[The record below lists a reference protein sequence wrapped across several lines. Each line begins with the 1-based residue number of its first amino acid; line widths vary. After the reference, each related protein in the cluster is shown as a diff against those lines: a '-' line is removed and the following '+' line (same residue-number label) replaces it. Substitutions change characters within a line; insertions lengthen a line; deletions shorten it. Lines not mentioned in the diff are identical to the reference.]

1 MPRVNW
7 MLEHDTKCTLSTL
20 MWELHIAAQNDH
32 VIEFTLVH
40 QDSLIV
46 ANEGDQYFSLF
57 VSFQGRISV
66 DEQYRPQNLYSFPFY
81 CCFKGNDPPWLY
93 IPNEV
98 FTPELNGLVDYYQE
112 RDPHHQHDHEERANN
127 D

>member
-1 MPRVNW
+1 MV
-7 MLEHDTKCTLSTL
+7 
-20 MWELHIAAQNDH
+20 
-32 VIEFTLVH
+32 
-40 QDSLIV
+40 V
-46 ANEGDQYFSLF
+46 ANEGDQSFSLF

-81 CCFKGNDPPWLY
+81 CCFREHDPPWLY

-98 FTPELNGLVDYYQE
+98 FAPELNGLVDYYQE
-112 RDPHHQHDHEERANN
+112 GDPHHHHDHEERANS